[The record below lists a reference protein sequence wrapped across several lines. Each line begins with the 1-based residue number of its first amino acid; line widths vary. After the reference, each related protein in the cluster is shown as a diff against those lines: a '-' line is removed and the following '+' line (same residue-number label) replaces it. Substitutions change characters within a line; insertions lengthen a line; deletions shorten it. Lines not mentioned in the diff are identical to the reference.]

1 MKSSYI
7 IEQAKTSGN
16 NSSNYDAYKMIGERK
31 SISNE
36 KEYYK
41 VNQRSNKAVNVA
53 FGANSNS
60 NKNFK
65 FIRNVSNVYHKTE
78 HSQGGLTPI
87 T

>member
-7 IEQAKTSGN
+7 IEQAETSGN
-16 NSSNYDAYKMIGERK
+16 NSSNYDAYKMIDERK
-31 SISNE
+31 SMSNE

-41 VNQRSNKAVNVA
+41 VNQRSNKAVA
-53 FGANSNS
+53 FGVNT

-87 T
+87 TQRP